1 MAGRRHAVAA
11 LVTQAGLGVMKE
23 EYSKIKERVERGIA
37 AREFPGCVVGVVSRD
52 GERAVYPFGHLT
64 YDTNA
69 VAVNEDTIYD
79 LASVTKAI
87 PGAALMMHL
96 LDEGKIHLDDRLVQY
111 VPDFGNLPGK
121 DKVTLRHLLSYTL
134 DLDVPPMSSLRSR
147 AGKEIREIIISA
159 PLKSPPGSRYAYTN
173 STAFFFHLI
182 IEQVVGKKIDQLAEE
197 LFFTPL
203 GMTRTTFFPLKK
215 FTLEQIAPTEVLDWR
230 GGEVRGVVHDES
242 TFALQEGDIIPA
254 VAGLFSTAPDLLNF
268 AEMLLDH
275 GAVRWRTILSREIIE
290 EITSRPLESGKSLP
304 NLGWERGEE
313 WMGDERLNIFGKRGF
328 TGTAVMVHPLA
339 WPEPLSPCR
348 SRRRSAGQR
357 GGGPLQGKAI
367 VILSNATYPTRPLDG
382 GRARHQFRRD
392 VANIVFG

>member
-1 MAGRRHAVAA
+1 M
-11 LVTQAGLGVMKE
+11 LFD
-23 EYSKIKERVERGIA
+23 KIKERVERSIA

-87 PGAALMMHL
+87 PGAALM
-96 LDEGKIHLDDRLVQY
+96 
-111 VPDFGNLPGK
+111 
-121 DKVTLRHLLSYTL
+121 S
-134 DLDVPPMSSLRSR
+134 
-147 AGKEIREIIISA
+147 
-159 PLKSPPGSRYAYTN
+159 
-173 STAFFFHLI
+173 
-182 IEQVVGKKIDQLAEE
+182 
-197 LFFTPL
+197 
-203 GMTRTTFFPLKK
+203 
-215 FTLEQIAPTEVLDWR
+215 
-230 GGEVRGVVHDES
+230 
-242 TFALQEGDIIPA
+242 
-254 VAGLFSTAPDLLNF
+254 
-268 AEMLLDH
+268 
-275 GAVRWRTILSREIIE
+275 
-290 EITSRPLESGKSLP
+290 
-304 NLGWERGEE
+304 
-313 WMGDERLNIFGKRGF
+313 DERLNIFGKRGF

-392 VANIVFG
+392 IANTVFG